1 MGVSIQCKGDRS
13 VKSWFAPA
21 KLNIFLH
28 IVGRR
33 QDGRHELQTLFQLLD
48 FGDALSFEVTSDGGI
63 ARSGALHL
71 PEDDLCVRAA
81 RSLQQVSGTRLGARI
96 HLIKRIPIGA
106 GLGGGSSDAA
116 TVLVALNHLWQTH
129 LTEDVLT
136 DIGESLGADVPLF
149 VRGGSAWGEGI
160 GERLTP
166 AELPLQHFCVVWPE
180 VCVPTATIFSDPEL
194 TRNTP
199 RIRIPGPFD
208 GDRRNDLE
216 PVARR
221 RFPEVG
227 DCLEWLGQFG
237 AARMTGSGGA
247 AFLTVA
253 DSSAGEKI
261 LQQLPSPLRGV
272 VANGINRN
280 PAFADEPDGV

>member
-1 MGVSIQCKGDRS
+1 M
-13 VKSWFAPA
+13 KSWFAPA
-21 KLNIFLH
+21 KLNLFLH
-28 IVGRR
+28 VVGRR
-33 QDGRHELQTLFQLLD
+33 QDGLHELQTLFQLLD
-48 FGDALSFEVTSDGGI
+48 FGDELAFELTGDGAI
-63 ARSGALHL
+63 VRDGAAQL
-71 PEDDLCVRAA
+71 PDDDLCVRAA
-81 RSLQQVSGTRLGARI
+81 RSLQQISGTRLGARI
-96 HLIKRIPIGA
+96 HLTKRIPIGA

-136 DIGESLGADVPLF
+136 ELAASLGADVPLF
-149 VRGGSAWGEGI
+149 VRGASAWGEGI

-166 AELPLQHFCVVWPE
+166 AELPPQHFCVVWPE
-180 VCVPTATIFSDPEL
+180 VRVPTEVIFSDPEL

-199 RIRIPGPFD
+199 RIRIPGPFK

-227 DCLEWLGQFG
+227 DCLQWLGQFG

-253 DSSAGEKI
+253 DSSAGERL
-261 LQQLPSPLRGV
+261 LQQLPLSLRGV

>member
-1 MGVSIQCKGDRS
+1 M
-13 VKSWFAPA
+13 KSWFAPA
-21 KLNIFLH
+21 KLNLFLH

-33 QDGRHELQTLFQLLD
+33 RDGLHELQTLFQLLD
-48 FGDALSFEVTSDGGI
+48 FGDELAFELTGDGAI
-63 ARSGALHL
+63 VRDGAAQL
-71 PEDDLCVRAA
+71 PDDDLCVRAA
-81 RSLQQVSGTRLGARI
+81 RLLQQISGTRLGARI
-96 HLIKRIPIGA
+96 HLTKRIPIGA

-129 LTEDVLT
+129 LTEDALT
-136 DIGESLGADVPLF
+136 DLAESLGADVPLF

-166 AELPLQHFCVVWPE
+166 AELPPQHFCVVWPE
-180 VCVPTATIFSDPEL
+180 VRVPTEVIFSDPEL

-199 RIRIPGPFD
+199 RIRIPGPFK

-227 DCLEWLGQFG
+227 DCLQWLGQFG

-261 LQQLPSPLRGV
+261 LQQLPSPLCGV